1 MRTHKHTDL
10 ADSSTALIADLNRP
24 GDLSLS
30 LTHTRHTSFFFLL
43 PVLSSSSCPN
53 ILCFLPLVALHQ
65 FTSTPLFISP
75 RNGRPSFTTVIQ
87 VMTSCLV
94 C

>member
-30 LTHTRHTSFFFLL
+30 LTHTQHTSFFFSSQSSPLPLAQISFAFSPLSLCINLLL
-43 PVLSSSSCPN
+43 PRPLSPPEMVGPR
-53 ILCFLPLVALHQ
+53 LPL
-65 FTSTPLFISP
+65 
-75 RNGRPSFTTVIQ
+75 
-87 VMTSCLV
+87 
-94 C
+94 

>member
-30 LTHTRHTSFFFLL
+30 LTHTRHTSFFFFFPPPSPLPPLLFLSPKLSFAFYPVSLCINLLL
-43 PVLSSSSCPN
+43 PAPLSPPEMSGPG
-53 ILCFLPLVALHQ
+53 LPL
-65 FTSTPLFISP
+65 
-75 RNGRPSFTTVIQ
+75 
-87 VMTSCLV
+87 
-94 C
+94 